1 MHRALQKLE
10 GGDRRSTGRSKIV
23 SEVLSKPYLFRV
35 IFSGLSSDDPLIRM
49 RSADAIEKI
58 TAQRPELLRPYKNT
72 LIREVAATDQKEV
85 RWHVAQMLPR
95 LALNGNERRDVFRL
109 LLSYLN
115 DDSSIV
121 RTFAMQALADI
132 AASSLALLPAARQ
145 HIADLTV
152 VGTAAMKARG
162 RKLLAGLGG
171 LTARSAATRRRR
183 TRYRGR

>member
-1 MHRALQKLE
+1 MPS
-10 GGDRRSTGRSKIV
+10 RRSQHN
-23 SEVLSKPYLFRV
+23 VLNCCVRIRTLSFAKWQPPTKRG
-35 IFSGLSSDDPLIRM
+35 SG
-49 RSADAIEKI
+49 
-58 TAQRPELLRPYKNT
+58 
-72 LIREVAATDQKEV
+72 
-85 RWHVAQMLPR
+85 HVAQMLPR
-95 LALNGNERRDVFRL
+95 LALNGDERREVFRL

-132 AASSLALLPAARQ
+132 AASSPALLPAARQ

-183 TRYRGR
+183 TR